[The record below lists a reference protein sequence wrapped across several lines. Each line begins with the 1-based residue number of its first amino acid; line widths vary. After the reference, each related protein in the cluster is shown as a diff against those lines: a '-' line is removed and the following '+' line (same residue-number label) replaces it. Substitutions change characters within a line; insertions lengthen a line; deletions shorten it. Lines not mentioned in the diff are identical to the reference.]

1 LQAFSG
7 NVGKMRR
14 KRPWEMVFPCG
25 MNECG
30 IAFIEYGMNGWG
42 RVRLPSV
49 IDETDFK
56 QTREKSFK
64 QSFNLVQTRR
74 FANHV
79 SMHQISSSQ

>member
-14 KRPWEMVFPCG
+14 KRPWESVFPCG

-42 RVRLPSV
+42 RVRL
-49 IDETDFK
+49 
-56 QTREKSFK
+56 Q
-64 QSFNLVQTRR
+64 
-74 FANHV
+74 V
-79 SMHQISSSQ
+79 SLTKQISNKQEKKVSSNL